1 MPRVEKVKR
10 MSTLYIVQYWLR
22 SKLKM
27 MSEHVLVVE
36 VNITLDGEGVEGGPT
51 YS

>member
-1 MPRVEKVKR
+1 M
-10 MSTLYIVQYWLR
+10 YWLR
-22 SKLKM
+22 SKVERM

-36 VNITLDGEGVEGGPT
+36 VNIKLDGEGVEGGPWGQST